1 MLKIYVESITK
12 NIAVFKNDKI
22 ENHLE
27 SVENILVAVKNIT
40 GEKPWRVA
48 GGVNGKLVIEL
59 SMSDEN
65 IEKIEEV
72 VCPS

>member
-12 NIAVFKNDKI
+12 NTEVFKNDKI

-27 SVENILVAVKNIT
+27 SVENILVAIENIT
-40 GEKPWRVA
+40 GDEPWRVA
-48 GGVNGKLVIEL
+48 GGNNGKLVIEL